1 MSIFVDMRTYAISAT
16 PGLHN
21 PSLRYVMC
29 LFRCQYVLDTNLEN
43 PFQFF
48 KDVVPYE
55 PCLIVV
61 NDALRP
67 NALRPNAT
75 NVIDPRSFAANL
87 MAFVDLYRPSSC
99 TVVCAQSRGKQFAE
113 SVREVLAEAA
123 RVHHHLPPFSSLA
136 VEGLTDGAVSWTS
149 PQPSNFSY
157 VMPMNL
163 DLLAWMLTKLV
174 GQDNTWHQRYKD
186 MYAQSAYSQVALP
199 MALDAI
205 RQYQMGVAKVA
216 IDVPYYRY
224 DW

>member
-21 PSLRYVMC
+21 PSLMY

-55 PCLIVV
+55 PCLIVL
-61 NDALRP
+61 NDASYP
-67 NALRPNAT
+67 HPNAT
-75 NVIDPRSFAANL
+75 KVFDPRSFAKHL
-87 MAFVDLYRPSSC
+87 MAFVDLYRPASC

-113 SVREVLAEAA
+113 SVREVLAEA
-123 RVHHHLPPFSSLA
+123 VHVHHLPPFSSLV
-136 VEGLTDGAVSWTS
+136 VEGLTDGAVSWT
-149 PQPSNFSY
+149 PDGA
-157 VMPMNL
+157 MPMNL

-174 GQDNTWHQRYKD
+174 SQDNFVNRDNTWHHRYIN
-186 MYAQSAYSQVALP
+186 MFARSAYSRVALH

-205 RQYQMGVAKVA
+205 HQYQYGVAKVA
-216 IDVPYYRY
+216 INVPYYR
-224 DW
+224 DMCVLVDAL